1 MANKKSSNKKKKP
14 APPPKKKTT
23 PPKNKKIAPPP
34 KKKVASATMQWVVLI
49 GVVVAA
55 FGTFLFFQI
64 KDSLDPGGTGVFTA
78 EDWDLPALDTEL
90 DADGDGRVRLD
101 EFSGTP
107 TVVNFFASWCTACD
121 AELPAFRETALALE
135 GDVDFVFVNSNE
147 TGNWRGMAERNDI
160 TQFPLV
166 QDIEGGARNGLYRSL
181 RGTGGMP
188 ITAFYDAQ
196 GGLVDVQFTAFNES
210 TLNGQLRQLGFI
222 S

>member
-1 MANKKSSNKKKKP
+1 MANKKSSNKKKKT
-14 APPPKKKTT
+14 A
-23 PPKNKKIAPPP
+23 PPKNKKVAPAPPQ
-34 KKKVASATMQWVVLI
+34 KKVTSATMQWVVLI

-64 KDSLDPGGTGVFTA
+64 KDSLDPGGTGVYTA

-121 AELPAFRETALALE
+121 SELPAFRETALALE

-147 TGNWRGMAERNDI
+147 TGSWRSMAERNDI

-210 TLNGQLRQLGFI
+210 THDGQLRQLGFI